1 MQAPKQLI
9 IMSLQLF
16 TVKTI
21 NGSDAKAGSVLFNS
35 NRILN
40 NGRTIDTNDTWF
52 EYSKDI
58 NGVIGE
64 KVVVDDAI
72 ATFDNIYAAATG
84 TFKLIPIHDD
94 LHDTS
99 SATTSK
105 VVNLEDIAYGV
116 DLTSSPLKSLLW
128 IQSGRKLEKVLAD
141 IRIATLEDWAVTG
154 TSTSTTTSTSST
166 STSSTTTT

>member
-1 MQAPKQLI
+1 
-9 IMSLQLF
+9 MSLQIF
-16 TVKTI
+16 TVESK
-21 NGSDAKAGSVLFNS
+21 NGDTSFAGSVLFNS

-58 NGVIGE
+58 NGVIGDKYE
-64 KVVVDDAI
+64 VDDAI
-72 ATFDNIYAAATG
+72 ATFENIYAAATG

-94 LHDTS
+94 LHDPN

-105 VVNLEDIAYGV
+105 VVNLEDIAYGI

-128 IQSGRKLEKVLAD
+128 IQSGSKLEKVLAD

-166 STSSTTTT
+166 TTSTTSTTT